1 MSKTQNSFSRPFLQM
16 IPNITQQSFRLL
28 VIFFDTLDGKFLGNA
43 CQNKSQ
49 RAKSQHVSPIFK
61 LIRYQSIMFF
71 SQTFFDSVV
80 LFFSRKM
87 FGNILFQT
95 FYGGTVP
102 LFQGGHGVMDKLK
115 CRYCSPGFDSRD
127 IFQKIF

>member
-1 MSKTQNSFSRPFLQM
+1 M
-16 IPNITQQSFRLL
+16 IPNITQQSFGLL
-28 VIFFDTLDGKFLGNA
+28 VIFFDTLDGKFLGKA

-49 RAKSQHVSPIFK
+49 CTKSQHVSPIFK

-102 LFQGGHGVMDKLK
+102 LFQGGHGVMDRLK
-115 CRYCSPGFDSRD
+115 CLLAGIAHPGSIPVTFSGKFSKLRYDKLGL
-127 IFQKIF
+127 